1 MKKFIVDRF
10 EGNKAVLECE
20 NGETAVFE
28 RKALPKN
35 IKEIGGSCFSSCSA
49 LTEIRFEGTKDE
61 WRAIVKGKD
70 WNYDCG
76 NYVIKCTD
84 GDIAKA
90 DDK

>member
-35 IKEIGGSCFSSCSA
+35 IK
-49 LTEIRFEGTKDE
+49 
-61 WRAIVKGKD
+61 
-70 WNYDCG
+70 
-76 NYVIKCTD
+76 
-84 GDIAKA
+84 
-90 DDK
+90 